1 MFNLKGYGLS
11 HKFQAQTENNK
22 CQPPKN
28 ETVAFI
34 LKLFILTGT
43 CPTFQNGRGPQLD
56 MYIWNLAC

>member
-1 MFNLKGYGLS
+1 MFNLKGFGFS
-11 HKFQAQTENNK
+11 QKFQVENENK
-22 CQPPKN
+22 KSHPLKN

-56 MYIWNLAC
+56 MYIRNLAC